1 MDFSFKSKSTKK
13 ELNIVLDTVPIKSKN
28 QAVLFGI
35 LFLVIIFSIFSII
48 NYIVAFVLT
57 MAIVVFTDISLL
69 KKVDFFLLATFAC
82 FFIFIGNLSHIELV
96 NNYLSYF
103 LDSRN
108 KTFFTSIILSQF
120 VSNVP
125 AAILTA
131 SFTISWKE
139 VLLGVNVGGFG
150 TLIASLA
157 SVISYK
163 LYVNETGTENSSGY
177 LIKFTL
183 YNVLGLIL
191 FAGMNFWLLYFN
203 LI

>member
-1 MDFSFKSKSTKK
+1 M
-13 ELNIVLDTVPIKSKN
+13 
-28 QAVLFGI
+28 
-35 LFLVIIFSIFSII
+35 
-48 NYIVAFVLT
+48 
-57 MAIVVFTDISLL
+57 
-69 KKVDFFLLATFAC
+69 
-82 FFIFIGNLSHIELV
+82 
-96 NNYLSYF
+96 
-103 LDSRN
+103 
-108 KTFFTSIILSQF
+108 
-120 VSNVP
+120 
-125 AAILTA
+125 
-131 SFTISWKE
+131 
-139 VLLGVNVGGFG
+139 LLGVNVGGLG